1 MENELAIMAIKGG
14 RFLEAESIFN
24 EDLKKEAN
32 SQSFFGLGVCKLN
45 LLLDINRT
53 PEEVAYCFEKA
64 LKLSDETTK
73 QDLIFQASVF
83 LKTILGQYKDLYIE
97 LEARKKAEAVQ
108 ALVGLG
114 LTLGAAAIG
123 SSKGSN
129 AFTQIASLAV
139 AGAGVGISLDGL
151 KNMGAIPE
159 IQNHILKIGNSLI
172 SEFSRLGITS
182 IETSNETFNS
192 SELLLLTSTSKKEDK
207 EASKKVLLY
216 VMFFFS
222 IHRFYVGKWKSGLL
236 YIFTFG
242 GLGIWFILDLIK
254 LIKGEFDPKW

>member
-32 SQSFFGLGVCKLN
+32 FQSFFGLGVCKLN

-64 LKLSDETTK
+64 IKLSNETTK
-73 QDLIFQASVF
+73 EDLIFQASVF
-83 LKTILGQYKDLYIE
+83 LKTVLGQYKDLYIQ

-114 LTLGAAAIG
+114 LTIGAAAIG
-123 SSKGSN
+123 SSRGSN

-159 IQNHILKIGNSLI
+159 IQNHILKMKEEELPDEFKGKTDEEKKLMLNKKQEEREKIQREIGELAKKREEFIKDERAKNKDL
-172 SEFSRLGITS
+172 SEKDDFGTAVTKNLKENAT
-182 IETSNETFNS
+182 
-192 SELLLLTSTSKKEDK
+192 KKGFE
-207 EASKKVLLY
+207 
-216 VMFFFS
+216 
-222 IHRFYVGKWKSGLL
+222 
-236 YIFTFG
+236 
-242 GLGIWFILDLIK
+242 
-254 LIKGEFDPKW
+254 

>member
-1 MENELAIMAIKGG
+1 MENELAIIAIKGG
-14 RFLEAESIFN
+14 RFLEAEGIFN

-32 SQSFFGLGVCKLN
+32 PQSFFGLGVCKLN

-64 LKLSDETTK
+64 IKLSDESTK

-97 LEARKKAEAVQ
+97 LEARKKAEAIQ
-108 ALVGLG
+108 ALIGLG
-114 LTLGAAAIG
+114 LTIGAAAIG
-123 SSKGSN
+123 SSKNSN

-151 KNMGAIPE
+151 KNIGNIPE

-172 SEFSRLGITS
+172 FEFSRLGITS
-182 IETSNETFNS
+182 IEGSKETFNPD
-192 SELLLLTSTSKKEDK
+192 ELVLLTSTIKKEDK
-207 EASKKVLLY
+207 DASTKVLVYILWL
-216 VMFFFS
+216 FF
-222 IHRFYVGKWKSGLL
+222 IHRFYFGKWKSGLL
-236 YIFTFG
+236 FIFTFG
-242 GLGIWFILDLIK
+242 GFYVWWIMDLIK
-254 LIKGEFDPKW
+254 IIKGKFDPKW

>member
-14 RFLEAESIFN
+14 RFLEAESIFS

-64 LKLSDETTK
+64 LNLSDETTK
-73 QDLIFQASVF
+73 QELIFQASVF

-123 SSKGSN
+123 SGRGSN

-139 AGAGVGISLDGL
+139 AGAGVGVSLDGL

-159 IQNHILKIGNSLI
+159 IQKHILKIGNSLI

-182 IETSNETFNS
+182 IEVSNETFNPN
-192 SELLLLTSTSKKEDK
+192 ELILLTSNTKTEDK
-207 EASKKVLLY
+207 DASNKMLLF

-236 YIFTFG
+236 YIFTLAGFG
-242 GLGIWFILDLIK
+242 VWGILDLIK
-254 LIKGEFDPKW
+254 IIKGEFNPEW

>member
-64 LKLSDETTK
+64 LNLSDETTK
-73 QDLIFQASVF
+73 QELIFQASVF

-123 SSKGSN
+123 SGKGSN
-129 AFTQIASLAV
+129 GFTQIASLAV
-139 AGAGVGISLDGL
+139 AGAGVGVSLDGL
-151 KNMGAIPE
+151 KNLGAIPE
-159 IQNHILKIGNSLI
+159 IQKHILKIGNSLI

-182 IETSNETFNS
+182 IEVSNETFNPN
-192 SELLLLTSTSKKEDK
+192 ELLLLTATIKKEDK
-207 EASKKVLLY
+207 DASKKVLVY
-216 VMFFFS
+216 VLWVFFV
-222 IHRFYVGKWKSGLL
+222 HRFYFGKWKSGLL
-236 YIFTFG
+236 FIFTLG
-242 GLGIWFILDLIK
+242 GFYVWWIMDLVKI
-254 LIKGEFDPKW
+254 IKGEFDPKW